1 MYIKSKKKSYQSSFF
16 QVAGQDLIPSYDSA
30 VTDAAVDS
38 GWKFGGTNSLMRM
51 NEISNARTYGSSTQ
65 AERDLY
71 DEGVRSIGKRK
82 LSRHGKGRYNLPNLP
97 YTSEEF
103 KKQYPEFDDELRILE
118 PEEANERY
126 GLDGALS

>member
-71 DEGVRSIGKRK
+71 DEGVRSIGNVNLAGMAKEGITFQTCPIHQK
-82 LSRHGKGRYNLPNLP
+82 NLKSNILSLTMNLG
-97 YTSEEF
+97 F
-103 KKQYPEFDDELRILE
+103 
-118 PEEANERY
+118 
-126 GLDGALS
+126 